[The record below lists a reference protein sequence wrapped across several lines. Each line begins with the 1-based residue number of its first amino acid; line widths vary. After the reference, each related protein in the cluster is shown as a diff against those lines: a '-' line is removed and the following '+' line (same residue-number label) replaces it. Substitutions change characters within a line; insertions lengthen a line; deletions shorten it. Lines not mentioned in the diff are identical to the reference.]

1 MILAVSPLKYF
12 RNFGRDETGTM
23 TVEFVVVFPLLM
35 LWFVGSFV
43 FFQTYRNYSQA
54 EKASF
59 AIADIMSRQ
68 SEVDS
73 AFLDELKPLFEGM
86 QPKPSVGEWVRF
98 SSISFDVDDGY
109 EIIWS
114 RSVGGG
120 SALVDTDT
128 MTEFLPAMMDGD
140 TIILTETYVPYKPMV
155 DWVGIP
161 ELTWANRVVTRPRY
175 VSAVAKTD

>member
-1 MILAVSPLKYF
+1 LKFF
-12 RNFGRDETGTM
+12 RNFVRDETGTM

-35 LWFVGSFV
+35 VWFIGSFV

-73 AFLDELKPLFEGM
+73 AFIDELKPLFEGM
-86 QPKPSVGEWVRF
+86 QPKPSTGEWMRV
-98 SSISFDVDDGY
+98 SSISFDDDDGY

-120 SALVDTDT
+120 SDLSDTDT

-140 TIILTETYVPYKPMV
+140 SIILTETYVPYRPMV

>member
-1 MILAVSPLKYF
+1 
-12 RNFGRDETGTM
+12 M

-35 LWFVGSFV
+35 LWFIGSFV

-73 AFLDELKPLFEGM
+73 AFIDDLKPLFQGM
-86 QPKPSVGEWVRF
+86 QPKASTGEWVRV
-98 SSISFDVDDGY
+98 SSISFDDDDGY
-109 EIIWS
+109 EILWS

-120 SALVDTDT
+120 SDLSDTDS
-128 MTEFLPAMMDGD
+128 MTDFLPAMMDGD
-140 TIILTETYVPYKPMV
+140 TIILTETYVPYRPMV